1 MQMEDLH
8 LKSLEIVR
16 CLDIRKVTINASMG
30 ELEISSQDVHQAS
43 VPLNDP
49 STRYPAA
56 SKDLQ
61 EFLHEENQKKQK
73 LCLAHRCRRT
83 QRKKKRKKE
92 NNEKREKRKT

>member
-1 MQMEDLH
+1 MEDLH

-49 STRYPAA
+49 STRYSAA
-56 SKDLQ
+56 SKNCKELPWKNKKIKKYS
-61 EFLHEENQKKQK
+61 LENSVWATKYV
-73 LCLAHRCRRT
+73 
-83 QRKKKRKKE
+83 
-92 NNEKREKRKT
+92 

>member
-73 LCLAHRCRRT
+73 LCLA
-83 QRKKKRKKE
+83 QAEGLKEKKRKKE
-92 NNEKREKRKT
+92 NNEKREKRKI

>member
-30 ELEISSQDVHQAS
+30 ELEISSQDVHHAS

-73 LCLAHRCRRT
+73 LCLAQMCRRT
-83 QRKKKRKKE
+83 QRKKE
-92 NNEKREKRKT
+92 EKRK

>member
-1 MQMEDLH
+1 MEDLH

-56 SKDLQ
+56 SKDLH

-83 QRKKKRKKE
+83 QRKKE
-92 NNEKREKRKT
+92 EKRK